1 MELRL
6 KKTKPMRFTFKWY
19 VNWNECTQIAHEI
32 PQMPTWNLWKRSLCS
47 LWYCTLNSTAEEGK
61 RASCKHYNEY
71 LGILIRSIKLDFFC
85 RGSSDKVT
93 HEHNVIMIASVNLQ
107 SREKIRL
114 LIEINLIES
123 YRIDRASQDQELFNR
138 VCRVRHL
145 S

>member
-1 MELRL
+1 
-6 KKTKPMRFTFKWY
+6 
-19 VNWNECTQIAHEI
+19 
-32 PQMPTWNLWKRSLCS
+32 
-47 LWYCTLNSTAEEGK
+47 
-61 RASCKHYNEY
+61 
-71 LGILIRSIKLDFFC
+71 
-85 RGSSDKVT
+85 
-93 HEHNVIMIASVNLQ
+93 MIASVNLQ